1 MANKWI
7 IQEHLLDPQQKEF
20 RDNWNANSPNA
31 WIKGFAGSGKSVLLA
46 YVAKKISADYPNARV
61 IMVVFT
67 QSLIEMYKAAFRE
80 IGVDVKI
87 DTFYGFMKSYQS
99 YDYILCDEVQ
109 DLTPRVIREM
119 SSRSKHVIVAGDANQ
134 SIYECDPKWHE
145 DTVKPNAVGTLI
157 NGRSVELRIIH
168 RLSKTIL
175 SAVRDLCSSLTLF
188 DDKIDATKKD
198 TQVRL
203 YEASSKDEE
212 IRYVFDNALKVV
224 NFGGNAAVLFP
235 MYSDIVPFVNGVLRY
250 KGKPAWEE
258 KLNRWG
264 KLDYGSMN
272 SHLRR
277 NGINMQYVGNGYGNF
292 AEGNDCINIM
302 TYYSVK
308 GLDFDNVFI
317 PFASSSLY
325 ISPNEEI
332 AKTLF
337 MVAMTRSRNDLYISY
352 TGSPCEYIHAFRSRC
367 NKVNEQ
373 KASNTNNPFGF

>member
-7 IQEHLLDPQQKEF
+7 IPEHKLDEQQVEF
-20 RDNWNANSPNA
+20 RDNWNVNSPNA

-46 YVAKKISADYPNARV
+46 YVAKKITKDYPQAR
-61 IMVVFT
+61 ILLVVFT

-87 DTFYGFMKSYQS
+87 ETFYGFMKSCQG

-145 DTVKPNAVGTLI
+145 DTVEPNAVGTLI

-175 SAVRDLCSSLTLF
+175 SAVRDLCSNLTLF
-188 DDKIDATKKD
+188 DGKIDATKKD

-212 IRYVFDNALKVV
+212 IWYVFDNALKVV

-272 SHLRR
+272 SHLHR

-292 AEGNDCINIM
+292 AEGNNCINIM

-352 TGSPCEYIHAFRSRC
+352 TGSPCEYIYAFRSKC

-373 KASNTNNPFGF
+373 KASNANNPFGF

>member
-7 IQEHLLDPQQKEF
+7 IQEHQLDDQQREF
-20 RDNWNANSPNA
+20 RDNWNASSPNA

-46 YVAKKISADYPNARV
+46 YVAKKITKDYPQAR
-61 IMVVFT
+61 ILMVVFT

-87 DTFYGFMKSYQS
+87 DTFYGFMKSFQG

-145 DTVKPNAVGTLI
+145 DTVEPNAVGTLI

-175 SAVRDLCSSLTLF
+175 SAVRDLCPNLTLF
-188 DDKIDATKKD
+188 DDKTDATKKD

-212 IRYVFDNALKVV
+212 MRYVFDNALKVV

-292 AEGNDCINIM
+292 AEGNNCINIM

-352 TGSPCEYIHAFRSRC
+352 TGSPCEYIYAFRSKC